1 MSTAPLAAFIENRT
15 FDEIAVGDSAQLS
28 RTLTAEDINLFA
40 VMSGDVNPTHV
51 DPEFARSSQFREV
64 VGHSMWGSVLIS
76 SVLGTEFPGPGTVY
90 VSQTLKFWRPITV
103 GDTLTITLTCLEKQA
118 HNHHVV
124 MDCQCVNQDG
134 MKVLEGTAEVVAPT
148 QKVKRPRIE
157 LPGITISDR
166 RERYLHLLDLTRGMD
181 PIPIAVAHPCDS
193 ESLRGPIQAM
203 EAGLVIPVLV
213 GPEAKI
219 REVAERESI
228 SLSGVRIVDVP
239 HSHAAAETAVRLA
252 RSGEVEALMKG
263 SLHTDE
269 LMGEV
274 VAKETGLRTA
284 RRISHV
290 FMADVPTYPHPLLIT
305 DAAINIEPSLE
316 DKVHIIQNAIELA
329 IMMGVKEPK
338 VAILSA
344 VETVNVKIR
353 STIEAAALCKM
364 ADRGQIKGGIL
375 DGPLAFDNA
384 VSLVAAKTKG
394 IRSPVAGQADIL
406 VVPDL
411 ESGNMVAKQLEYLAD
426 ALMAGV
432 VLGARVPIVL
442 TSRADTA
449 ETRTASCAIAQLMA
463 HHRRKGVR
471 LV

>member
-1 MSTAPLAAFIENRT
+1 MTTEARDFIQNRT
-15 FDEIAVGDSAQLS
+15 FDEIAVGDSAHLV
-28 RTLTAEDINLFA
+28 RTLRPEDIHLFA

-76 SVLGTEFPGPGTVY
+76 SILGTEFPGPGTVY
-90 VSQTLKFWRPITV
+90 VGQTLKFWRPITI
-103 GDTLTITLTCLEKQA
+103 GDTLTVTITCTQRFE
-118 HNHHVV
+118 HNHHLLL
-124 MDCQCVNQDG
+124 DCQCVNQDG
-134 MKVLEGTAEVVAPT
+134 LKVIDGTAEVMAPT
-148 QKVKRPRIE
+148 QKIKRLRMAM
-157 LPGITISDR
+157 PGITISDR
-166 RERYLHLLDLTRGMD
+166 QQRYLHVLELTKGME
-181 PIPIAVAHPCDS
+181 PIPMAVAHPCDT
-193 ESLRGPIQAM
+193 ESLRGPMQARD
-203 EAGLVIPVLV
+203 AGLIIPILV
-213 GPEAKI
+213 GPESKI
-219 REVAERESI
+219 REVAEREG
-228 SLSGVRIVDVP
+228 LDLRGVRIIDVA
-239 HSHAAAETAVRLA
+239 HSHASAETAVRLA

-269 LMGEV
+269 LMSEV

-305 DAAINIEPSLE
+305 DAAINIAPSLE

-329 IMMGVKEPK
+329 IMMGVPEPK

-353 STIEAAALCKM
+353 STLDAAALCKM

-384 VSLVAAKTKG
+384 ISLVAAKTKG
-394 IRSPVAGQADIL
+394 IRSAVAGQADIL

-411 ESGNMVAKQLEYLAD
+411 ESGNMLAKQLEYLAD

-432 VLGARVPIVL
+432 VLGTRVPIVL

-463 HHRRKGVR
+463 HKRRQGVR
-471 LV
+471 V